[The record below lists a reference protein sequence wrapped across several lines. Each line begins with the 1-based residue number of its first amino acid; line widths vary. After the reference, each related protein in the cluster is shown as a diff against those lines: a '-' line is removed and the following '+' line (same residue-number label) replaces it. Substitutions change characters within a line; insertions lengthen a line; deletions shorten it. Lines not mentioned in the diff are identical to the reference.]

1 MEPATH
7 GGLRPRGLK
16 ALGNLTAATASSFL
30 AFLLV
35 EAVAFHAP
43 GLLLAATTGITLEGF
58 RGQRFPSF
66 LPQALTQLPSDAS
79 PLLTALYFGGYLPTA
94 FLLLVLGVVAARRA
108 QGWFTLLAAHT
119 ICWATF
125 LITLFSGAFGGGRF
139 RLQRAVEPLWPSL
152 AQSERSALLLGG
164 GLIGLALFA
173 LWACLRSLFDRAA
186 DSRPQRLALLGGWIL
201 VPTVIV
207 MALLIAYL
215 ANWQALWRW
224 TLARTALAWLVIP
237 LLLAGLPAALWR
249 PRLRSQLV
257 LRFRHALALVVI
269 AVAALGV
276 LFARTELTS
285 YLARR
290 HLISRSSQHWRL
302 QFDAAALP
310 QADALAAAAD
320 ARAVAVAQ
328 RLGITVPSSPLRACV
343 FTSTDTKT
351 AIAGNDEPFT
361 LDRRRSEVHHLLA
374 PGSEP
379 TDVRGDALLLMR
391 AAWSDPGSDAV
402 ALALA
407 RYALGNFYGQP
418 LDNYASRVAREETAY
433 SLREV
438 FGLGTGYLSPI
449 VRDALAGAWVEQQVA
464 RRGQALLPLLYRTPL
479 VSGKEDEFARALGTT
494 WDALERDWQQH
505 LIALAAQPTVDP
517 PARRELFFHR
527 GISFSHEVGG
537 GWGYGSDRAAAQLTR
552 IKALGTTSVAIVPF
566 AFTRAPDETTIF
578 FNTDESD
585 ARVIRSIRQAQ
596 QLGLR
601 VTLKP
606 QLWGRGFTGHIE
618 FRDPAPFELWFAEY
632 RRWLL
637 HYARMAELY
646 DVDLLVIGTEL
657 GGLTGHEDA
666 WRALIRDLRRI
677 YRGPLTYA
685 AHWDKEFESLAFWD
699 ELDYIG
705 VNFYFP
711 LAAPGEQ
718 PRADSPRVREL
729 VEKLAALS
737 RRHGKPILFTEVGY
751 PAAATG
757 AAQPWVESGALDN
770 DLQRRCYEVVFEAFY
785 DQPWFAGL
793 YWWKWPSSGWG
804 QPSGVTFVPL
814 DKPAL
819 AVVERGY
826 ARPGTNSSLSGNL
839 SGRKLVQSGE
849 EGK

>member
-1 MEPATH
+1 M
-7 GGLRPRGLK
+7 PRGLK
-16 ALGNLTAATASSFL
+16 ALGNLTAATASAFL

-35 EAVAFHAP
+35 EAVVLHAP
-43 GLLLAATTGITLEGF
+43 GLLLAAVTDVTLEGF
-58 RGQRFPSF
+58 RVQRFPSF

-79 PLLTALYFGGYLPTA
+79 PLLTALYFGGYLPAA

-108 QGWFTLLAAHT
+108 QDWLSLLAAHT

-125 LITLFSGAFGGGRF
+125 LIALFSGVFGGGRF
-139 RLQRAVEPLWPSL
+139 RLQRALEPLWPAL
-152 AQSERSALLLGG
+152 AQSERLVLFLGG

-173 LWACLRSLFDRAA
+173 LWAALRSLFDRAA
-186 DSRPQRLALLGGWIL
+186 DTRRQRLALLAGWLL
-201 VPTVIV
+201 VPVVIV
-207 MALLIAYL
+207 LALLIAHI

-237 LLLAGLPAALWR
+237 LLLSGLPAALWR
-249 PRLRSQLV
+249 SRSLPRLD
-257 LRFRHALALVVI
+257 LRFRQAFALVVL
-269 AVAALGV
+269 AVTAFGALA
-276 LFARTELTS
+276 ARTELS
-285 YLARR
+285 RYLARR
-290 HLISRSSQHWRL
+290 ELTTRTSQYWRL
-302 QFDAAALP
+302 QFDAAALL
-310 QADALAAAAD
+310 QGDALSSAAD
-320 ARAVAVAQ
+320 ARAAALAH
-328 RLGITVPSSPLRACV
+328 RLGIALPSSPLHACV
-343 FTSTDTKT
+343 FGSTDSKT

-361 LDRRRSEVHHLLA
+361 LDRRRGEVHHLLA

-379 TDVRGDALLLMR
+379 TDPRGDALLVMR
-391 AAWSDPGSDAV
+391 AAWGEPGSDAL
-402 ALALA
+402 ALALTRHA
-407 RYALGNFYGQP
+407 VGNFHDQP
-418 LDNYASRVAREETAY
+418 LDAYAGRITREETAH

-438 FGLGTGYLSPI
+438 FGLGTGYLSPL
-449 VRDALAGAWVEQQVA
+449 VRDALAGEWVEQQVA
-464 RRGQALLPLLYRTPL
+464 RRGQSMLPLLYRTPL
-479 VSGKEDEFARALGTT
+479 VSGKEDEFAKVLGTT
-494 WDALERDWQQH
+494 WDQLERDWQQR
-505 LIALAAQPTVDP
+505 LIALAAQHIIDP
-517 PARRELFFHR
+517 PPPREPFFHR

-537 GWGYGSDRAAAQLTR
+537 GWGYGSDRAAAQLQR
-552 IKALGTTSVAIVPF
+552 IKALGATSVAIVPY

-637 HYARMAELY
+637 HYARMAELHQ
-646 DVDLLVIGTEL
+646 VDLLVIGTEL
-657 GGLTGHEDA
+657 GGLTGHIDH
-666 WRALIRDLRRI
+666 WRALIRDLRRT

-685 AHWDKEFESLAFWD
+685 AHWDKELESLAFWD

-729 VEKLAALS
+729 VEMLAALS
-737 RRHGKPILFTEVGY
+737 RRHGKPVLFTEVGY
-751 PAAATG
+751 PAAAIG
-757 AAQPWVESGALDN
+757 AAQPWVESGAVDN
-770 DLQRRCYEVVFEAFY
+770 DLQSRCYEVVFEAFY
-785 DQPWFAGL
+785 GQTWLAGM

-804 QPSGVTFVPL
+804 QPAGVTFVPL

-819 AVVERGY
+819 AVVERWY
-826 ARPGTNSSLSGNL
+826 ARPGANSSLSGNL

>member
-1 MEPATH
+1 M
-7 GGLRPRGLK
+7 PRGLK
-16 ALGNLTAATASSFL
+16 ALGTVAVATASAFL

-35 EAVAFHAP
+35 EIVVIHAP
-43 GLLLAATTGITLEGF
+43 GLLLAALTDATLEGF
-58 RGQRFPSF
+58 LHQARFFPYF
-66 LPQALTQLPSDAS
+66 LPWARIQLPADAS
-79 PLLTALYFGGYLPTA
+79 PLLAALYAGGYLPAA
-94 FLLLVLGVVAARRA
+94 FLLIVLAVIAGRRY
-108 QGWFTLLAAHT
+108 QGWLNLLAAHT
-119 ICWATF
+119 LIWATF
-125 LITLFSGAFGGGRF
+125 VIALFSGVFGGGRF
-139 RLQRAVEPLWPSL
+139 RLQRALEPLLPAL
-152 AQSERSALLLGG
+152 AQSERAALFLGG
-164 GLIGLALFA
+164 AFIGLALFA
-173 LWACLRSLFDRAA
+173 LWAALRSLFDRAA
-186 DSRPQRLALLGGWIL
+186 DSRRQRLALLAGWIF
-201 VPTVIV
+201 VPVVLV
-207 MALLIAYL
+207 MALLVAHL

-224 TLARTALAWLVIP
+224 GFARTALAWLVIP

-249 PRLRSQLV
+249 PRPLSRLEFRLRP
-257 LRFRHALALVVI
+257 
-269 AVAALGV
+269 AVAIVIFALLAFGA
-276 LFARTELTS
+276 LSARTELTR

-290 HLISRSSQHWRL
+290 HLTTHTSQHWRL
-302 QFDAAALP
+302 QLDAAALP
-310 QADALAAAAD
+310 QADALAGFADVRAAAL
-320 ARAVAVAQ
+320 AH
-328 RLGITVPSSPLRACV
+328 RLGIALPSSPLHACV
-343 FTSTDTKT
+343 FGSTDSKT
-351 AIAGNDEPFT
+351 SIAGNDEPFT

-379 TDVRGDALLLMR
+379 TDPRGDALLVMR
-391 AAWSDPGSDAV
+391 AAWGEPGSDAI
-402 ALALA
+402 ALTLA
-407 RYALGNFYGQP
+407 RHGVGNFHGQP
-418 LDNYASRVAREETAY
+418 LGTTAGRITREETAY

-438 FGLGTGYLSPI
+438 FGLGTGYLSPL
-449 VRDALAGAWVEQQVA
+449 VRDALGGAWVAHQVEQ
-464 RRGQALLPLLYRTPL
+464 RGTAVLPLLYRTPL
-479 VSGKEDEFARALGTT
+479 FAGKEDEFARALGTT
-494 WDALERDWQQH
+494 WDDLERHWQQH
-505 LIALAAQPTVDP
+505 LVALAAQHTTKP
-517 PARRELFFHR
+517 PAPREPFFHR

-537 GWGYGSDRAAAQLTR
+537 GWGYGSDRAAAQLQR
-552 IKALGTTSVAIVPF
+552 IQAMGADSVAIVPY

-618 FRDPAPFELWFAEY
+618 FRDPAPFELWFADY

-637 HYARMAELY
+637 HYARLAQLEG
-646 DVDLLVIGTEL
+646 VDLLVIGTEL
-657 GGLTGHEDA
+657 GGLTGHENP

-685 AHWDKEFESLAFWD
+685 AHWDQEFESLAFWD

-729 VEKLAALS
+729 VEKLSALS
-737 RRHGKPILFTEVGY
+737 RRYGKPVLFTEVGY

-757 AAQPWVESGALDN
+757 ATEPWVESGAVDN

-785 DQPWFAGL
+785 AQPWLAGM

-804 QPSGVTFVPL
+804 QPAGVTFVPL

-819 AVVERGY
+819 AVVERWY
-826 ARPGTNSSLSGNL
+826 ARPDGNSSLPGNL